1 MPEGP
6 RWVELTRAVGEIN
19 ARLIAGDLE
28 NEEIRTHIELE
39 GSAWLYAGEDPN
51 RMATIYVLEGDV
63 DRARQV
69 LAEAAAGEFAGGEE
83 VLARESDHPDE
94 DFEEGYEDRAT
105 SDYPILAE
113 GETGFRS
120 RPLRWLIA
128 ALVAG
133 ALVFGLLRET
143 SLDFLDLAP

>member
-1 MPEGP
+1 MAEGP

-28 NEEIRTHIELE
+28 NEGIRTHIELE

-51 RMATIYVLEGDV
+51 RMATIYVLEEELEKAEGVLEEASSGATAADVGTPDFDDEGQGDNMGV
-63 DRARQV
+63 Q
-69 LAEAAAGEFAGGEE
+69 EASA
-83 VLARESDHPDE
+83 
-94 DFEEGYEDRAT
+94 
-105 SDYPILAE
+105 DYPIFAQQD
-113 GETGFRS
+113 TGLRS

-128 ALVAG
+128 AVILG
-133 ALVFGLLRET
+133 ALLFGLLQET

>member
-1 MPEGP
+1 MAEGP

-51 RMATIYVLEGDV
+51 RMATIYVLEEDLEKAETVLEQASTGETAEGVDAPDFDMEDDDQPVDV
-63 DRARQV
+63 S
-69 LAEAAAGEFAGGEE
+69 ETSAG
-83 VLARESDHPDE
+83 
-94 DFEEGYEDRAT
+94 
-105 SDYPILAE
+105 YPILAQQDS
-113 GETGFRS
+113 GLRS

-128 ALVAG
+128 AVILG
-133 ALVFGLLRET
+133 ALIFSLLRET

>member
-1 MPEGP
+1 MAEGP

-28 NEEIRTHIELE
+28 NEGIRTHIELE

-51 RMATIYVLEGDV
+51 RMATIYVLEEDLDRSQSVLDQASTGETAVGV
-63 DRARQV
+63 DA
-69 LAEAAAGEFAGGEE
+69 
-83 VLARESDHPDE
+83 S
-94 DFEEGYEDRAT
+94 DFETEEDDQFADVPGT
-105 SDYPILAE
+105 SADYPILAQQDS
-113 GETGFRS
+113 GLRS

-128 ALVAG
+128 AVILG
-133 ALVFGLLRET
+133 ALLFSLLQET

>member
-1 MPEGP
+1 MAEGP

-51 RMATIYVLEGDV
+51 RMATIYVLEEDV
-63 DRARQV
+63 ERARQV
-69 LAEAAAGEFAGGEE
+69 LEEAAAGQADGTGD
-83 VLARESDHPDE
+83 LESDVEAGDGGFADPTGAFDE
-94 DFEEGYEDRAT
+94 PGYEIVAEQDRG
-105 SDYPILAE
+105 L
-113 GETGFRS
+113 RS

-128 ALVAG
+128 AVILG
-133 ALVFGLLRET
+133 AIVFTLLQDS
-143 SLDFLDLAP
+143 SLDLLDLAP

>member
-51 RMATIYVLEGDV
+51 RMATIYVLEEDLDKAERVLEEAGSGATAGDV
-63 DRARQV
+63 DSPD
-69 LAEAAAGEFAGGEE
+69 L
-83 VLARESDHPDE
+83 DE
-94 DFEEGYEDRAT
+94 DEDEAGAEDVHE
-105 SDYPILAE
+105 SSADYPILAE
-113 GETGFRS
+113 RDSGLRS

-128 ALVAG
+128 ALILG
-133 ALVFGLLRET
+133 ALLFSLLQET

>member
-51 RMATIYVLEGDV
+51 RMATIYVLEEDLEKAERVLEEASTGATAGDV
-63 DRARQV
+63 DSPDLEDEAG
-69 LAEAAAGEFAGGEE
+69 AEDVQEFSA
-83 VLARESDHPDE
+83 
-94 DFEEGYEDRAT
+94 
-105 SDYPILAE
+105 DYPILAE
-113 GETGFRS
+113 RDGGLRS

-128 ALVAG
+128 ALVLG
-133 ALVFGLLRET
+133 ALLFSLLQET